1 MSTTAPDAS
10 LHPDMTMDELLG
22 RMPGARRAL
31 FAKYHIGGC
40 RSCGFEGSETLA
52 DVCRR
57 NDNLDPG
64 EVMAHLAASAE
75 QDRLMQIEP
84 EELART
90 LAEGTAIRLI
100 DVRSREEHEA
110 VALPGSELMTQEL
123 LQQLFAGD
131 KTARVVV
138 YCHHGQRSLDAAA
151 YLAGHGLPQRRHR
164 QPPQP
169 RRNARRRRRRHGW
182 QPGMRRHGP
191 HVAQIHRKRRPQG
204 HR

>member
-22 RMPGARRAL
+22 LMPGARRAL

-40 RSCGFEGSETLA
+40 RSCGFEGSESLA

-57 NDNLDPG
+57 NENLDPG

-131 KTARVVV
+131 KSARVVV

-151 YLAGHGLPQRRHR
+151 YLAGHGMSQVQSLAGGIDAWSLRIDPALPRYHLE
-164 QPPQP
+164 
-169 RRNARRRRRRHGW
+169 
-182 QPGMRRHGP
+182 MD
-191 HVAQIHRKRRPQG
+191 
-204 HR
+204 

>member
-1 MSTTAPDAS
+1 MATLPERAIFLHSPIPMSTTAPDAS

-84 EELART
+84 EELSRT

-151 YLAGHGLPQRRHR
+151 YLAGHGMPQVQSLAGGIDAWSLRIDPSLPRYHLE
-164 QPPQP
+164 
-169 RRNARRRRRRHGW
+169 
-182 QPGMRRHGP
+182 MD
-191 HVAQIHRKRRPQG
+191 
-204 HR
+204 